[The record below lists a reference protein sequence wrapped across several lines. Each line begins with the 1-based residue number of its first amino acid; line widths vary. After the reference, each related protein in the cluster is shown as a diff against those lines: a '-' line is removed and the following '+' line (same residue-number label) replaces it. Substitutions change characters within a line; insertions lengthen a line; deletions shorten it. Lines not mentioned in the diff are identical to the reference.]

1 MNTIN
6 IIKAQNS
13 ITKAMEILNVE
24 KQGAINDDEKKRI
37 QSVINRLCEAMGETG
52 NCLIAE

>member
-13 ITKAMEILNVE
+13 ITKAIEILTSE
-24 KQGAINDDEKKRI
+24 KQSVISDIEKKNV
-37 QSVINRLCEAMGETG
+37 QTVINRLCEAMGETG